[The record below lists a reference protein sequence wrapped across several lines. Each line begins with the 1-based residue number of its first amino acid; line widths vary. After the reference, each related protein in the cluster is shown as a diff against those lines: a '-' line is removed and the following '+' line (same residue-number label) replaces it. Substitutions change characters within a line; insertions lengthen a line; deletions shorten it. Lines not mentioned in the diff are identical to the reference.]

1 MKRKALFKKLLAMG
15 LAATF
20 ALSSV
25 SGALAT
31 EGTETELGT
40 EVTTEAETS
49 SEMTTEAETQPAS
62 DPATEVEEYSVETQE
77 AKAAGE
83 QLTAY
88 VSYRDGD
95 TDKMVGQQRITVDAE
110 NPYITADMLTL
121 SGDYEFHSDLVF
133 PIQVNCDEDLIELT
147 VWKKPVSAQK
157 DVTVHFYVEGTTGD
171 VGTAKITV
179 GSEETIIK
187 ITEDTVTVPEGY
199 ELAERGDFW
208 LDTDDS
214 DLYIKVTLKEEET
227 PDEVTVTVK
236 YVDED
241 GNVIGTGS
249 TTVKADA
256 THVKTNALTD
266 VPGGYEII
274 YTGDAL
280 IKNGTVEIEVRLIT
294 QNTKT
299 INIYYVDKTTDLVIS
314 DGNGSYYLD
323 QITVEEDVDSIAKID
338 LAVPTGYAL
347 DSNYPDLIP
356 LEGDTSLTL
365 DVWPVAATKTI
376 SVIYWDIAN
385 DKELGT
391 SNVTVDADANNVN
404 ASALTDIPEGYE
416 LVWTGDL
423 QISGDTIYVQV
434 RPVST
439 TKEIGVNY
447 WDVVNNEQVTEG
459 KVTVDADAYNVNTSA
474 LTDIPEGYELVNV
487 GDVKIDE
494 GWIYVEVR
502 PVTTKEI
509 GVNYWDVDANV
520 QAGEGKVT
528 VDIDAT
534 TVNTTTL
541 TDVPE
546 GYEVIWLGD
555 TQIND
560 GWIFVE
566 VRKVAETKTVGVNY
580 YSFEEERQI
589 AESSVEVAA
598 DAIHVNTSLLTDVP
612 EGYELV
618 EVGDLE
624 INDGWIFAEVRKAST
639 KTVGVNYYSF
649 EEGKQIAESS
659 VEVPA
664 DAVNVNTSLLTDVPE
679 GYELVWTGDLQ
690 INDGWIFAE
699 VRKAATT
706 KIVGVNYF
714 SFEEYR
720 QIAESS
726 VEVPADAVNVN
737 TSLLTDVPEGYEL
750 VWTGDLQINDGWIFA
765 EVRKAVTTK
774 TVDVKYYIEDED
786 RYIDGQAV
794 TVDKDAT
801 YVNTTT
807 LTDVPEGY
815 EIVWLG
821 DEPIRDGQIIVEI
834 RKTETTKEVAVVY
847 NIEAESRQITGQ
859 PVKVDKDATY
869 INTSILKDVPEGYE
883 IVWVGDLPIENDS
896 VLVELRA
903 KKLDVYFVITD
914 SNMGGFVDYE
924 QTTVSFTDLE
934 ASTGTLYGIP
944 AVNAA
949 EGYEFAGWGDEA
961 GNIIWNADQTTFEVT
976 PGMGTYLE
984 GAENGTLTLYAQF
997 TQVPAETESE
1007 TTAPTESETTAPTES
1022 ETTPSTETE
1031 SETVAPEDPT
1041 ESEEPDTTA
1050 PVDDTEEDTEEETT
1064 APSTDKKDD
1073 GSNSSGTA
1081 STEASNDGSVKTGD
1095 NTPIGLYAA
1104 VMLVAGAVVAAVLL
1118 KLRRRTY

>member
-1 MKRKALFKKLLAMG
+1 MG
-15 LAATF
+15 DI
-20 ALSSV
+20 
-25 SGALAT
+25 
-31 EGTETELGT
+31 
-40 EVTTEAETS
+40 
-49 SEMTTEAETQPAS
+49 QIN
-62 DPATEVEEYSVETQE
+62 
-77 AKAAGE
+77 
-83 QLTAY
+83 
-88 VSYRDGD
+88 DG
-95 TDKMVGQQRITVDAE
+95 
-110 NPYITADMLTL
+110 
-121 SGDYEFHSDLVF
+121 
-133 PIQVNCDEDLIELT
+133 
-147 VWKKPVSAQK
+147 W
-157 DVTVHFYVEGTTGD
+157 
-171 VGTAKITV
+171 
-179 GSEETIIK
+179 
-187 ITEDTVTVPEGY
+187 
-199 ELAERGDFW
+199 
-208 LDTDDS
+208 
-214 DLYIKVTLKEEET
+214 
-227 PDEVTVTVK
+227 
-236 YVDED
+236 
-241 GNVIGTGS
+241 
-249 TTVKADA
+249 
-256 THVKTNALTD
+256 
-266 VPGGYEII
+266 
-274 YTGDAL
+274 
-280 IKNGTVEIEVRLIT
+280 
-294 QNTKT
+294 
-299 INIYYVDKTTDLVIS
+299 
-314 DGNGSYYLD
+314 
-323 QITVEEDVDSIAKID
+323 
-338 LAVPTGYAL
+338 
-347 DSNYPDLIP
+347 
-356 LEGDTSLTL
+356 
-365 DVWPVAATKTI
+365 
-376 SVIYWDIAN
+376 
-385 DKELGT
+385 
-391 SNVTVDADANNVN
+391 
-404 ASALTDIPEGYE
+404 
-416 LVWTGDL
+416 
-423 QISGDTIYVQV
+423 IYVQV

-487 GDVKIDE
+487 GDITIYDN
-494 GWIYVEVR
+494 WIYVEVR

-509 GVNYWDVDANV
+509 GVNYWDTENNEQVY
-520 QAGEGKVT
+520 EGSVT
-528 VDIDAT
+528 VDADAYN
-534 TVNTTTL
+534 VNTSQL
-541 TDVPE
+541 TDVPS
-546 GYEVIWLGD
+546 GYELVNVGD
-555 TQIND
+555 IQIND

-847 NIEAESRQITGQ
+847 NIEAEGRQITGQ
-859 PVKVDKDATY
+859 SVKVDKDATY

-903 KKLDVYFVITD
+903 KKLDVYFVIPEA
-914 SNMGGFVDYE
+914 SMGSFADY
-924 QTTVSFTDLE
+924 TGLTVSFTDLE

-1022 ETTPSTETE
+1022 ETTAPTE

-1073 GSNSSGTA
+1073 GSNSSGTS

-1095 NTPIGLYAA
+1095 NTPVGLYATI
-1104 VMLVAGAVVAAVLL
+1104 MLVAGAVVAAVLL